1 MQELEGK
8 GVIVWG
14 SRVGVPEG
22 QAVPRVSSGA
32 GHSRAAVL
40 STMEMYIRTTDVVRS
55 VVSALSATLAVLK
68 KSVFFSLLYRMNQP
82 VYSPP

>member
-8 GVIVWG
+8 GVTVWG
-14 SRVGVPEG
+14 SGVGVPEG

-40 STMEMYIRTTDVVRS
+40 STME
-55 VVSALSATLAVLK
+55 L
-68 KSVFFSLLYRMNQP
+68 
-82 VYSPP
+82 